1 MDQIK
6 KNNIAYA
13 ELLNRCWDDQEYKS
27 KFFEDP
33 ATVLQQYGI
42 ETVPGARY
50 HIVEPEKMQP
60 STPEDIYLPFTP
72 QPKFRLLDDQD
83 LTAVA
88 SGDWFYMNSNVVVNV
103 NATVDASVAVE
114 TGTLVFTWGV
124 IFTI

>member
-13 ELLNRCWDDQEYKS
+13 ELLNRCWDDQEYKA

-50 HIVEPEKMQP
+50 HTVEPEKMQP
-60 STPEDIYLPFTP
+60 STPEDIYLPITP